1 MEHPAHAKDVFTRPV
16 LERIAH
22 AIADVEEATG
32 ADLEISVRDLR
43 DAGEADMTI
52 KQLAEKEFT
61 SIGLHKSN
69 GQVGILI
76 FVLYNERKFYV
87 CGDEGV
93 NSKVHPE
100 AWNDVAEALGSHF
113 AKADYEGGVLEA
125 LNRIQKHLLQPE
137 VV

>member
-22 AIADVEEATG
+22 AISEVEQATG

-52 KQLAEKEFT
+52 KQLAEKEFMAL
-61 SIGLHKSN
+61 GLHKSN

-76 FVLYNERKFYV
+76 FLLYHERKFYV
-87 CGDEGV
+87 CGDQGV
-93 NSKVHPE
+93 NSRVHPE
-100 AWNDVAEALGSHF
+100 AWKDVAESMRSHF
-113 AKADYEGGVLEA
+113 ANADYEGGVLQA
-125 LNRIQKHLLQPE
+125 LERIKDHLLLPQAA
-137 VV
+137 